1 MPKKVFFYCQHS
13 MGIGHLVRSFALV
26 NSLKKSF
33 SVTLVS
39 GGDFPKGIKI
49 PKGINFVQL
58 PPIGID
64 ANNCLTAIGTD
75 VSAYKVM
82 KIRQKKVITL
92 FKKIQPDILITE
104 YFPFGKIQFMGEL
117 LPVLKSIKANN
128 TSVQVVC
135 SLRDILEP
143 KYLATKMGQDFSIKI
158 INEYY
163 SRILVHGD
171 ENFITLNETFP
182 QLIKIKVPV
191 SYTGYVSDEKYT
203 AKINRENFK
212 EIVLSAGG
220 GKVAEPFISKM
231 VNSFKKFGF
240 GEGIILRVIAGP
252 IYPNEDWHALQ
263 KSVKN
268 NPDIILNRSVENLS
282 ITWKNARLSI
292 SSGGYN
298 TLMEVLCS
306 RTPALIVPYCNESN
320 SEQEIRTNKLHKEG
334 LVQTVNL
341 ENSSEEQLALS
352 VKKALNFIPF
362 NKELNLSGAENTR
375 IILEQNT

>member
-1 MPKKVFFYCQHS
+1 MQKKVFFYCQHS

-33 SVTLVS
+33 EVTLVS
-39 GGDFPKGIKI
+39 GGDFPKGMKI

-75 VSAYKVM
+75 ESAYKVM
-82 KIRQKKVITL
+82 KIRQKKVVNL
-92 FKKIQPDILITE
+92 FKEIQPDILITE

-117 LPVLKSIKANN
+117 LPVLKSIKVNN
-128 TSVQVVC
+128 MPVQVVC

-163 SRILVHGD
+163 SLILVHGD
-171 ENFITLNETFP
+171 ENFITLNESFT
-182 QLIKIKVPV
+182 QLSKIKIPI

-203 AKINRENFK
+203 PKVNRENFK
-212 EIVLSAGG
+212 EVVLSAGG
-220 GKVAEPFISKM
+220 GKVAQPFISKM

-240 GEGIILRVIAGP
+240 GEGIILRVIVGP
-252 IYPNEDWHALQ
+252 IYPNDDWHTLK

-268 NPDIILNRSVENLS
+268 NSNIILNRSVKNLTIS
-282 ITWKNARLSI
+282 WKEAKLSI

-298 TLMEVLCS
+298 TLMEVICC
-306 RTPALIVPYCNESN
+306 RIPALIVPYCNESN
-320 SEQEIRTNKLHKEG
+320 SEQEIRANKLQKEG
-334 LVQTVNL
+334 LVQTINF
-341 ENSSEEQLALS
+341 ENSSEEQLAIS
-352 VKKALNFIPF
+352 VKKSLNFIP
-362 NKELNLSGAENTR
+362 KDKKLNLNGAENTR
-375 IILEQNT
+375 ITLQ